1 MITLETYFDYV
12 ILPIL
17 AISVMLVFIRLFR
30 GPAVV
35 DRVIALDLII
45 TIGIGIIT
53 VYSIRTDQKVLL
65 DVAIILGLK
74 KYLGFMLGFFV
85 LWIMNRTE
93 EDQRYF
99 YRVPKVISF
108 IFYFLYELI
117 KSNVQVAFDVITP
130 RYFFR
135 PGIVSYPMNADT
147 DFEINLLTTMISL
160 TPGTLIIDISED
172 KKTIYIHVM
181 YLTDPETFVR
191 ETKNGLERRL
201 LEILR

>member
-65 DVAIILGLK
+65 DVAIILALIAF
-74 KYLGFMLGFFV
+74 LG
-85 LWIMNRTE
+85 T
-93 EDQRYF
+93 
-99 YRVPKVISF
+99 
-108 IFYFLYELI
+108 
-117 KSNVQVAFDVITP
+117 VAFA
-130 RYFFR
+130 Y
-135 PGIVSYPMNADT
+135 
-147 DFEINLLTTMISL
+147 
-160 TPGTLIIDISED
+160 
-172 KKTIYIHVM
+172 YIEKQQ
-181 YLTDPETFVR
+181 DD
-191 ETKNGLERRL
+191 
-201 LEILR
+201 